1 MSIREHFVFFFF
13 SLCYDNIGDNMK
25 IKENI
30 NPYIFR
36 GYDLRGVYP
45 TDIDEDTAYTIGLSF
60 GSYISNLGK
69 DKCIIGHDNRLSS
82 PSLTEALIKGI
93 LETGIDVYDI
103 GLVTTPMYYYAWQV
117 LNIYS
122 GIMVTASHNPK
133 DDNGFKMAFDER
145 GNACGD
151 MIVDFKNFTFKKQF
165 KSGNGT
171 LYHKDIK
178 EEYFKLMI
186 NSINLGDRRVKAII
200 DCGNGTTSLFA
211 KDLYSNFNI
220 DFEVLFGE
228 SDATF
233 PNHHPDPSVE
243 SNLEALKKRVVEVK
257 ADVGLAFDGDGDRI
271 GIVDN
276 LGNMVAVDKYMI
288 LMMRDILPQTDNK
301 RILFDVKCSKAV
313 EDEAKKFGAAYEM
326 YRTGNS
332 YMKARMFSGNYV
344 FGGEL
349 SGHVWFRDKFPG
361 FDSGMYGGLRMI
373 ELLSK
378 TNKSLSDLLVDL
390 PKYYSTNELKFA
402 SPDEKKHGV
411 IEKIK
416 EYTLEKGYKINDID
430 GVKILFDD
438 SWALIRV
445 SNTGPNITA
454 RFEAK
459 SEERLQEI
467 QDEFINILNLYNK

>member
-1 MSIREHFVFFFF
+1 
-13 SLCYDNIGDNMK
+13 MK
-25 IKENI
+25 IKEHI

-60 GSYISNLGK
+60 GSYIQQLRKN
-69 DKCIIGHDNRLSS
+69 KCIIGHDNRLSS
-82 PSLTEALIKGI
+82 PSLTESLIAGI
-93 LETGIDVYDI
+93 LQTGVDVYDI
-103 GLVTTPMYYYAWQV
+103 GLVTTPMYYYAWEV
-117 LNIYS
+117 LGIPS

-151 MIVDFKNFTFKKQF
+151 RIVDFKEFTFKKSF
-165 KSGNGT
+165 KEGNGNH
-171 LYHKDIK
+171 YYKDIK
-178 EEYFKLMI
+178 NDYFSLMKK
-186 NSINLGDRRVKAII
+186 SINMGSRRIKAVL

-211 KDLYSNFNI
+211 KELYQQFPL
-220 DFEVLFGE
+220 DFEILFGE
-228 SDATF
+228 SDGNF

-243 SNLEALKKRVVEVK
+243 SNLEALKKRVVETN

-276 LGNMVAVDKYMI
+276 LGRMVPIDKYMI
-288 LMMRDILPQTDNK
+288 LMMRDILPKTNKK

-313 EDEAKKFGAAYEM
+313 EDEAKRLDADYEM

-332 YMKARMFSGNYV
+332 YMKARMFSGDYI

-361 FDSGMYGGLRMI
+361 FDSGMYGGLRMV
-373 ELLSK
+373 ELLSHHSE
-378 TNKSLSDLLVDL
+378 SLSELLEDL
-390 PKYYSTNELKFA
+390 PVYYSTNELKYP
-402 SPDEKKHGV
+402 SSDDRKHQV

-416 EYTLEKGYKINDID
+416 EYVKEKGYKMNDID
-430 GVKILFDD
+430 GVKVLFEDG
-438 SWALIRV
+438 WALLRV

-459 SEERLQEI
+459 TKDRLQELEN
-467 QDEFINILNLYNK
+467 EFLTVLEKYNV

>member
-1 MSIREHFVFFFF
+1 MFG
-13 SLCYDNIGDNMK
+13 LCYNENGGNMNL
-25 IKENI
+25 KENM

-36 GYDLRGVYP
+36 GYDIRGVYP

-60 GSYISNLGK
+60 GSYIQNLGK
-69 DKCIIGHDNRLSS
+69 KKCIVGHDNRLSS
-82 PSLTEALIKGI
+82 PSLTESLITGI
-93 LETGIDVYDI
+93 LSSGVDVYDI
-103 GLVTTPMYYYAWQV
+103 GLVTTPMYYYAWEV
-117 LNIYS
+117 LNIPS

-151 MIVDFKNFTFKKQF
+151 MIVDFKNFTFQKQF
-165 KSGNGT
+165 KQGQGT
-171 LYHKDIK
+171 LYKQSIK
-178 EEYFKLMI
+178 NEYFTLMK
-186 NSINLGDRRVKAII
+186 NSINLGPRRIKAVL

-211 KDLYSNFNI
+211 KDLYHQFPL

-243 SNLEALKKRVVEVK
+243 SNLEALKKRVVETK

-276 LGNMVAVDKYMI
+276 LGRMVPIDQYMI
-288 LMMRDILPQTDNK
+288 LMMRDILPKTDKK

-313 EDEAKKFGAAYEM
+313 EDEAKRLGAQYEM

-332 YMKARMFSGNYV
+332 YMKARMFSGDYI

-349 SGHVWFRDKFPG
+349 SGHVWFRDHFPG
-361 FDSGMYGGLRMI
+361 FDSGMYGGLRMV
-373 ELLSK
+373 ELLSHH
-378 TNKSLSDLLVDL
+378 TESLSELLEDL
-390 PKYYSTNELKFA
+390 PIYYSTNELKFP
-402 SPDEKKHGV
+402 SPDDQKHHV

-416 EYTLEKGYKINDID
+416 EYVKEHGYNMSEVD
-430 GVKILFDD
+430 GVKVLFDD
-438 SWALIRV
+438 GWALLRV

-459 SEERLQEI
+459 TKDRLQQLEN
-467 QDEFINILNLYNK
+467 EFLTILKKYNQ